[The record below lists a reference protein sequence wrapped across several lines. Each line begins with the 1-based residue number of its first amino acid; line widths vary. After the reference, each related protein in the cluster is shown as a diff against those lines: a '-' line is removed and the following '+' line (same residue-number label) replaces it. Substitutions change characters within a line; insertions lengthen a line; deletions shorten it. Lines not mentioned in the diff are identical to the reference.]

1 MQAFHGAPLQSHG
14 HEELERRI
22 AELERENAAL
32 RRERV
37 ELGDREADL
46 LAVLAHTPAPI
57 YLKDADLKYILV
69 NARYEQ
75 LAHCSLDVLR
85 GKTDYDIFPEPVAQL
100 FREQDREVMAQGAPR
115 EFEETIPLPDGEFTF
130 ITVKFPVHDGAG
142 KLRAVGG
149 LCTDITA
156 RKKAEQDR
164 EQLILQL
171 QEAVAEVMTLR
182 KILPICAWCKQI
194 RDDKGYWT
202 QLEAYLSQHS
212 ELEFTHSICP
222 RCSDKVLDP

>member
-1 MQAFHGAPLQSHG
+1 MPSHG
-14 HEELERRI
+14 PTDLELRV

-32 RRERV
+32 RREHL
-37 ELGDREADL
+37 ELREREAHL

-57 YLKDADLKYILV
+57 YLKDADLRYILV
-69 NARYEQ
+69 NARYEE
-75 LAHCSLDVLR
+75 LAHCPVDALR
-85 GKTDYDIFPEPVAQL
+85 GKTDFDIFPEPVARL
-100 FREQDREVMAQGAPR
+100 FREQDLEVMAVGTAR

-130 ITVKFPVHDGAG
+130 ITVKFPVHDAAG
-142 KLRAVGG
+142 ELRAVGG
-149 LCTDITA
+149 FCTEITA
-156 RKKAEQDR
+156 RKKAEHDR
-164 EQLILQL
+164 EQLIQQL

-202 QLEAYLSQHS
+202 QLEAYLSHHS

-222 RCSDKVLDP
+222 RCSDKVLDK